1 MGSTLHLKCK
11 HPEISANS
19 LVGKF
24 THFLHDVI
32 LFKLFSKCLQQLVL
46 HLHPTLLTWNTRKT
60 PNIPYEQIMK
70 PSMLGQAQ
78 RLACYC
84 GSQIVHFF
92 PILTQM
98 IPLRWKCQSLWQFLN
113 TTFQNTGHQNG
124 KSLINSLAAR
134 INGFHSDNKDVF
146 SVLCLQILV

>member
-24 THFLHDVI
+24 PHFLHAI

-46 HLHPTLLTWNTRKT
+46 HLHPTLLTWNTWK
-60 PNIPYEQIMK
+60 IPKYEQVKK
-70 PSMLGQAQ
+70 PSMFGYAQ

-92 PILTQM
+92 PIFTQM
-98 IPLRWKCQSLWQFLN
+98 IPLLWKCQSLWQFLN
-113 TTFQNTGHQNG
+113 TTFQNTEHQNG

>member
-1 MGSTLHLKCK
+1 MGTMHLKCK

-24 THFLHDVI
+24 THFLHVVI
-32 LFKLFSKCLQQLVL
+32 LLKLFSKCLQQLVL
-46 HLHPTLLTWNTRKT
+46 HLHPNLLTWNTPKT
-60 PNIPYEQIMK
+60 PNIPYEQIKK
-70 PSMLGQAQ
+70 PSSFEHAQ

-84 GSQIVHFF
+84 GSQIVRFF
-92 PILTQM
+92 PIFTQM
-98 IPLRWKCQSLWQFLN
+98 FPLLWKCQSLWQFLN

-124 KSLINSLAAR
+124 KSLINSLSAR
-134 INGFHSDNKDVF
+134 INGFHSDSKDVV